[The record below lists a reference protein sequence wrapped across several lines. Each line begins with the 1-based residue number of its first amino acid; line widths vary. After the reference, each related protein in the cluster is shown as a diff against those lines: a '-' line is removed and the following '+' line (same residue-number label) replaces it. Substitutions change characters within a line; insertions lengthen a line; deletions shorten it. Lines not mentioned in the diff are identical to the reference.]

1 MTLFSFVSYRMR
13 ILMQHSRVLWWRMK
27 WDTTL
32 VLNTMTVSYFFFI
45 FYQLLLLLFSII
57 FYTTISQLLLYYF
70 ISLRLH
76 AMSSIK
82 WVCYELYTKVTCF
95 AIKIF
100 KLAISAA
107 DFEGPSLARR
117 YRSTWSQKMPEFPVY
132 FRAEVNHANAKI
144 PPIFPLHS

>member
-1 MTLFSFVSYRMR
+1 MAHEMGHNFGLQHDDSKLFF
-13 ILMQHSRVLWWRMK
+13 L
-27 WDTTL
+27 
-32 VLNTMTVSYFFFI
+32 YFLSI
-45 FYQLLLLLFSII
+45 VIAIQYII

-70 ISLRLH
+70 ISLRLY

-82 WVCYELYTKVTCF
+82 WVCYELCTKVTCF

-144 PPIFPLHS
+144 SPIFPLHF